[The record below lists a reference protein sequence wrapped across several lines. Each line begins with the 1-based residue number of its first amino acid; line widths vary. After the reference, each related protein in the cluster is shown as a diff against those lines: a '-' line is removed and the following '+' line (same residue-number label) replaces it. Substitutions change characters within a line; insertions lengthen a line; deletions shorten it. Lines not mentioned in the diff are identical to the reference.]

1 MEASSDTAKKIVQK
15 NGSSFIEHVTTF
27 NNDSKNEIMNSV
39 QYLIMM
45 FIPLLFLNNLIDHSI
60 PKLDPKKSNLELD
73 FIINLPSNR
82 RFSSPR

>member
-45 FIPLLFLNNLIDHSI
+45 FIPLLFLNI
-60 PKLDPKKSNLELD
+60 
-73 FIINLPSNR
+73 R
-82 RFSSPR
+82 RPENISV